1 MMGKLIFIIAL
12 FAAIVYLLYLSYAF
26 VARRKAELKE
36 IDAIKSD
43 ILNIHRK
50 QKVLNDKLI
59 SSSGFSE
66 NYTSEIQYLNN
77 EVIQL
82 HKKFIQLHVK

>member
-1 MMGKLIFIIAL
+1 MGELIFIIAL
-12 FAAIVYLLYLSYAF
+12 CAAMSYLLFWLFGFYT
-26 VARRKAELKE
+26 RRKAELKE
-36 IDAIKSD
+36 IDAIKLD

-50 QKVLNDKLI
+50 QKALNEKVI
-59 SSSGFSE
+59 SSTGFTE
-66 NYTSEIQYLNN
+66 NYNSEIQYLNN

>member
-1 MMGKLIFIIAL
+1 MGKFIFVLAL
-12 FAAIVYLLYLSYAF
+12 VAVIGYLTYVF
-26 VARRKAELKE
+26 FRFFTRRKNELKE

-50 QKVLNDKLI
+50 QKVLNEKLI
-59 SSSGFSE
+59 SSAGFTE
-66 NYTSEIQYLNN
+66 NYNSEIQYLND